1 MSTQR
6 ERAEEKRKEKL
17 KAVEEQVAEGSLTIR
32 QMTPEERAKYPK
44 RERPPQPQA
53 QTVLRRRPAR
63 RARAGCRSG
72 V

>member
-1 MSTQR
+1 MSSGFAAIVTSMSSQR

-44 RERPPQPQA
+44 RERPPQPK
-53 QTVLRRRPAR
+53 RKRY
-63 RARAGCRSG
+63 
-72 V
+72 